1 MFSSLNLVEKN
12 FEMIDVDELVLD
24 LEIKLV
30 LKKKFICLLTYRLRL
45 DKSPADKLGDIEL
58 VCVGVFND
66 EITPFSFFLFFF
78 SYFFR
83 REKSRNEP
91 INDRD
96 FRGLLNRIS
105 SSGEDIGDDVEN
117 ASVVLS

>member
-66 EITPFSFFLFFF
+66 EITPFSFCLFFF